1 MKSNAGRKPLPEGWK
16 RIYFNASP
24 ELQAYYHRVR
34 RAQKLGTRGDV
45 LRLISNDAMTHDRF
59 LTSIDANVATEQQP

>member
-1 MKSNAGRKPLPEGWK
+1 MKSNAGRKPLPQGWK

-45 LRLISNDAMTHDRF
+45 LRLISNEAMGRDRF
-59 LTSIDANVATEQQP
+59 LTSNDANVEEMQS